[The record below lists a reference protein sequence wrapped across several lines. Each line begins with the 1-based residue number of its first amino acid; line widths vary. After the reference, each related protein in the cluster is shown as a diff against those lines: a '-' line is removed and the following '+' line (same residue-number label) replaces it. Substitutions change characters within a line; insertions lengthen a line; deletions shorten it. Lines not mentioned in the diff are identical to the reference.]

1 MELADT
7 SDLGSDTSCVWVRV
21 PLPPPYMSAY
31 SNFIFL
37 WNQLVTDLTKQRRS
51 VKNKHA
57 GMDGIGRHG
66 RLKICCPNTACGF
79 ESHYQYHGLP
89 IFGRNDTAVA
99 RAL

>member
-37 WNQLVTDLTKQRRS
+37 WNQLLTDLTKQRRS
-51 VKNKHA
+51 VKKNKYA
-57 GMDGIGRHG
+57 GVDGMV
-66 RLKICCPNTACGF
+66 
-79 ESHYQYHGLP
+79 
-89 IFGRNDTAVA
+89 DTADSKSVG
-99 RAL
+99 RDTVWVRVPPPVPLRWRSY